1 MRKIIL
7 NMKQAGMDL
16 ATIAKTA
23 GLPEK
28 RGRGAIEMNYSLEG
42 SR

>member
-1 MRKIIL
+1 
-7 NMKQAGMDL
+7 MKQAGMDL

-28 RGRGAIEMNYSLEG
+28 EVEALLK
-42 SR
+42 